1 MRARTPWV
9 RTGLVMAVLVVS
21 AFGLSKVVPAKMGS
35 TKAFVTNSLGDTV
48 TVIDLGTM
56 KATGTIKVGKRVHGV
71 CAPADG
77 QKFFVTIELERTF
90 KVVDTSTNEVT
101 ATIQLPGVPNQCAST
116 PDGHYVGVPIR
127 SGDSVAIIDIQQSKI
142 VKVLPVKK
150 PHNCYNAGS
159 NDVLYV
165 SSMGDN
171 EIERIDL
178 KTMEYTDKIPT
189 AGIPR
194 PYAVTRNEKTLYVAL
209 SDYHG
214 FEIVDVASKKE
225 TAKVDL
231 PAAPPA
237 DCELEP
243 HTETHGLALS
253 PNEKELWVTSL
264 TDGGVYV
271 YDIAT
276 KKISKEI
283 GTGQC
288 PNWIGF
294 SPDGKFVTVS
304 NCGSNDA
311 TIIDAKTR
319 QAVATVK
326 TGEGPK
332 RLVAM
337 VVPAP

>member
-1 MRARTPWV
+1 MRARTRW
-9 RTGLVMAVLVVS
+9 LAMAILAVS
-21 AFGLSKVVPAKMGS
+21 AFGLSKVVPAKMG
-35 TKAFVTNSLGDTV
+35 TMKAFVTNSLADDV
-48 TVIDLGTM
+48 TVIDLGTL
-56 KATGTIKVGKRVHGV
+56 KTTASIKVGKRVHGV
-71 CAPADG
+71 CAQADG
-77 QKFFVTIELERTF
+77 QKLFVTIESEHAF
-90 KVVDTSTNEVT
+90 KVIDTATNQVT
-101 ATIQLPGVPNQCAST
+101 ATIALPGMPNQCAST
-116 PDGHYVGVPIR
+116 PDGHYVAVPNR
-127 SGDSVAIIDIQQSKI
+127 SGNSVVIIDIPQEKI
-142 VKVLPVKK
+142 VKELPVNK
-150 PHNCYNAGS
+150 PHNAYNTGR
-159 NDVLYV
+159 NDVLYI

-171 EIERIDL
+171 QIDRIDL

-189 AGIPR
+189 GGIPR
-194 PYAVTRNEKTLYVAL
+194 PYAVTRDEKTLYVAL

-214 FEIVDVASKKE
+214 FEIINIPSKKE
-225 TAKVDL
+225 TARVDL

-276 KKISKEI
+276 KKLSTEIS
-283 GTGQC
+283 TGQC

-294 SPDGKFVTVS
+294 SPDGKYVTVS

-311 TIIDAKTR
+311 AIIDARTR
-319 QAVATVK
+319 QVLAKVK

-332 RLVAM
+332 RLLAM
-337 VVPAP
+337 LVPAS

>member
-1 MRARTPWV
+1 MRAGTRW
-9 RTGLVMAVLVVS
+9 LVMGILAVS

-35 TKAFVTNSLGDTV
+35 MKAFVTNSLADTV
-48 TVIDLGTM
+48 TVIDLNTQ
-56 KATGTIKVGKRVHGV
+56 KVSSTIKVGKRVHGV

-77 QKFFVTIELERTF
+77 SKLFTTIESERTF
-90 KVVDTSTNEVT
+90 KVIDTATNEVT
-101 ATIQLPGVPNQCAST
+101 ATIPLPGMPNQCAST
-116 PDGHYVGVPIR
+116 PDGHYVAVPIR
-127 SGDSVAIIDIQQSKI
+127 SGDSVAIIDIPMGKI
-142 VKVLPVKK
+142 VKTLPVSK
-150 PHNCYNAGS
+150 PHNAYNTGR

-171 EIERIDL
+171 QINRIDL
-178 KTMEYTDKIPT
+178 KTMEYTDKIPVG
-189 AGIPR
+189 GIPR
-194 PYAVTRNEKTLYVAL
+194 PYAVTRDEKTLYVAL

-214 FEIVDVASKKE
+214 FEIVSIPEKKE
-225 TAKVDL
+225 IARVDL

-276 KKISKEI
+276 KKLSTEI
-283 GTGQC
+283 KTGEC

-294 SPDGKFVTVS
+294 SPDGKYVTVS

-311 TIIDAKTR
+311 AIIDARTR
-319 QAVATVK
+319 QVAAKVK

-332 RLVAM
+332 RLLAM
-337 VVPAP
+337 VVPAS

>member
-1 MRARTPWV
+1 MRARRRW
-9 RTGLVMAVLVVS
+9 LVLAILVLS
-21 AFGLSKVVPAKMGS
+21 AFGLSKVAPAKMA
-35 TKAFVTNSLGDTV
+35 TMKAYVTNSLGDTI
-48 TVIDLGTM
+48 TMIDLNTL
-56 KATGTIKVGKRVHGV
+56 KEAGTIKVGKRVHGV

-77 QKFFVTIELERTF
+77 SKLFVTIELERTF
-90 KVVDTSTNEVT
+90 KVVDTATNEVT
-101 ATIQLPGVPNQCAST
+101 ATIALPGTPNQCAST
-116 PDGHYVGVPIR
+116 PDGHFVGVPIR
-127 SGDSVAIIDIQQSKI
+127 SGDSVAIIDIRLGKI
-142 VKVLPVKK
+142 VKVLPVSK
-150 PHNCYNAGS
+150 PHNCYNTGS

-171 EIERIDL
+171 QIDRIDL
-178 KTMEYTDKIPT
+178 KTMEYTDKIPVG
-189 AGIPR
+189 GIPR

-214 FEIVDVASKKE
+214 FEIVNIADKKE
-225 TAKVDL
+225 IARVDL
-231 PAAPPA
+231 PPAPPA

-264 TDGGVYV
+264 SDGGVYV

-276 KKISKEI
+276 KKFSKEI
-283 GTGQC
+283 LTGAC

-294 SPDGKFVTVS
+294 SPDGKYVTVS

-311 TIIDAKTR
+311 AVIDAKSR
-319 QAVATVK
+319 EVLATVK

-337 VVPAP
+337 VVPAQ

>member
-1 MRARTPWV
+1 MRACTRW
-9 RTGLVMAVLVVS
+9 LVMAILALS

-35 TKAFVTNSLGDTV
+35 MKAFVTNSLADTV
-48 TVIDLGTM
+48 TVIDLSTQ
-56 KATGTIKVGKRVHGV
+56 KVSSTIKVGKRVHGV
-71 CAPADG
+71 CAPANG
-77 QKFFVTIELERTF
+77 EKLFFTIELEKAF
-90 KVVDTSTNEVT
+90 KVVDTATNQVT
-101 ATIQLPGVPNQCAST
+101 QTIALPGLPNQCAST
-116 PDGHYVGVPIR
+116 PDGHYVAVPIR
-127 SGDSVAIIDIQQSKI
+127 SGDSVVIIDIPMGKI
-142 VKVLPVKK
+142 VKELPVKM
-150 PHNCYNAGS
+150 PHNAYNTGR

-165 SSMGDN
+165 SSMGDHQIN
-171 EIERIDL
+171 RIDL

-189 AGIPR
+189 GGIPR

-214 FEIVDVASKKE
+214 FEIVDIPSKKE
-225 TAKVDL
+225 TARVDL

-276 KKISKEI
+276 KKLSAEI
-283 GTGQC
+283 LTGAC

-294 SPDGKFVTVS
+294 SPDGKYVTVS

-311 TIIDAKTR
+311 AIIDAKSR
-319 QAVATVK
+319 QVLAKVP

-332 RLVAM
+332 RLLAM
-337 VVPAP
+337 VVPAS

>member
-1 MRARTPWV
+1 MRAGTRW
-9 RTGLVMAVLVVS
+9 LVMAILAVS

-35 TKAFVTNSLGDTV
+35 MKAFVTNSLADTV
-48 TVIDLGTM
+48 TVIDLNTQ
-56 KATGTIKVGKRVHGV
+56 KVSSTIKVGKRVHGV
-71 CAPADG
+71 CAPANG
-77 QKFFVTIELERTF
+77 EKLFFTIELEKAF
-90 KVVDTSTNEVT
+90 KVVDTATNQVT
-101 ATIQLPGVPNQCAST
+101 QTIALPGLPNQCAST
-116 PDGHYVGVPIR
+116 PDGHYVAVPIR
-127 SGDSVAIIDIQQSKI
+127 SGDSVVIIDIPMGKI
-142 VKVLPVKK
+142 VNELPVKM
-150 PHNCYNAGS
+150 PHNAYNTGR

-165 SSMGDN
+165 SSMGDHQIN
-171 EIERIDL
+171 RIDL

-189 AGIPR
+189 DGIPR
-194 PYAVTRNEKTLYVAL
+194 PYAVTKNEKTLYVAL

-214 FEIVDVASKKE
+214 FEIVDIASKKQI
-225 TAKVDL
+225 ARVDL

-264 TDGGVYV
+264 ADGGVYV

-276 KKISKEI
+276 KNFSKEI
-283 GTGQC
+283 LTGAC

-294 SPDGKFVTVS
+294 SPDGKYVTVS

-311 TIIDAKTR
+311 AIIDAKSR
-319 QAVATVK
+319 QVLAKVP

-332 RLVAM
+332 RLLAM
-337 VVPAP
+337 VVPAS

>member
-1 MRARTPWV
+1 MRAGTRW
-9 RTGLVMAVLVVS
+9 LVMAILAVS

-35 TKAFVTNSLGDTV
+35 MKAFVTNSLADTV
-48 TVIDLGTM
+48 TVIDLNTQ
-56 KATGTIKVGKRVHGV
+56 KVSSTIKVGKRVHGV
-71 CAPADG
+71 CAPANG
-77 QKFFVTIELERTF
+77 EKLFFTIELEKAF
-90 KVVDTSTNEVT
+90 KVVDTATNQVT
-101 ATIQLPGVPNQCAST
+101 QTIALPGLPNQCAST
-116 PDGHYVGVPIR
+116 PDGHYVAVPIR
-127 SGDSVAIIDIQQSKI
+127 SGDSVVIIDIPMGKI
-142 VKVLPVKK
+142 VKELPVKM
-150 PHNCYNAGS
+150 PHNAYNTGR

-165 SSMGDN
+165 SSMGDHQIN
-171 EIERIDL
+171 RIDL

-189 AGIPR
+189 DGIPR
-194 PYAVTRNEKTLYVAL
+194 PYAVTKNEKTLYVAL

-214 FEIVDVASKKE
+214 FEIVDIASKKQI
-225 TAKVDL
+225 ARVDL

-264 TDGGVYV
+264 ADGGVYV

-276 KKISKEI
+276 KNFSKEI
-283 GTGQC
+283 LTGAC

-294 SPDGKFVTVS
+294 SPDGKYVTVS

-311 TIIDAKTR
+311 AIIDAKSR
-319 QAVATVK
+319 QVLAKVP

-332 RLVAM
+332 RLLAM
-337 VVPAP
+337 VVPAS